1 MRGEPSNG
9 QSRMGAMRATV
20 LFIVAAVTA
29 CAGPFEPSSVVPSSS
44 EPSAPSAT
52 HFSTDNGSWE
62 FIDDPALFP
71 GSIQA
76 MASSGSALVAGGI
89 GCTAVA
95 RECTGALW
103 TSDDGQEWTRVVD
116 FPYGEAYNGISAI
129 GFGPSGWVAFA
140 DGGFAWLS
148 ANGDRWTVVPGASFD
163 PLADGGPTYSQSE
176 AFCCSATVR
185 GVAEVAGTYVAVG
198 AVTCHKCLGR
208 AAIWRSEDGEA
219 WKRVPYQAVFEGAP
233 LSAVAAIPSGRLVA
247 VGGRFALA
255 SDDLGVTWAAA
266 PAFGAGSVTELA
278 LVGDDLLAAGFPGDA
293 YEGAY
298 WRSSDGVTWEPL
310 EVDLPF
316 PEPIPRALGSMG
328 GAVIISGTAR
338 EPDDPADWGFTAIS
352 SDLATWQPVAT
363 SDGRPFLIWSFAQ
376 VDGLIV
382 AAGNFA
388 GEAEQLPAGVWILR
402 SS

>member
-1 MRGEPSNG
+1 
-9 QSRMGAMRATV
+9 
-20 LFIVAAVTA
+20 VT
-29 CAGPFEPSSVVPSSS
+29 
-44 EPSAPSAT
+44 
-52 HFSTDNGSWE
+52 WQ

-89 GCTAVA
+89 GCTAA
-95 RECTGALW
+95 PGDCTGVVW
-103 TSDDGQEWTRVVD
+103 TSDDGQEWTRVAD
-116 FPYGEAYNGISAI
+116 YPYGQAYDGISAI

-140 DGGFAWLS
+140 DGGVAWFS
-148 ANGDRWTVVPGASFD
+148 ADGHRWTIAQASFD
-163 PLADGGPTYSQSE
+163 PLADGGPTYIPAE
-176 AFCCSATVR
+176 DVCCGATVR
-185 GVAEVAGTYVAVG
+185 AVAEVAGTYVAVG

-219 WKRVPYQAVFEGAP
+219 WKRVLYQAVFEGAP
-233 LSAVAAIPSGRLVA
+233 LSAVVALSSGRLVA
-247 VGGRFALA
+247 VGGGSALA
-255 SDDLGVTWAAA
+255 SDDQGVTWEAT
-266 PAFGAGSVTELA
+266 PAFGAGSATVLA

-316 PEPIPRALGSMG
+316 PEPIPIALGSMG
-328 GAVIISGTAR
+328 GALIISGKAR
-338 EPDDPADWGFTAIS
+338 EPEESADWGFTAIS
-352 SDLATWQPVAT
+352 SDLATWRPIAT
-363 SDGRPFLIWSFAQ
+363 SDGRPFLIWSFAE

-388 GEAEQLPAGVWILR
+388 GESEKLPAGVWILR